1 MEPEKKPEGE
11 GGTTPSADAPKYV
24 TEEQLDGL
32 LTTRFR
38 ASEQRV
44 EKTITQTVAQSLDGF
59 MGKLKGDLA
68 SLFPAPKPEPK
79 PEPPK
84 KEKESPGVADLELK
98 KLQDQ
103 IATLTEQ
110 AEQARSERDSERA
123 KVRDSTLRQ
132 KLGEALAA
140 AGIDG
145 LRARHA
151 IGMLVDAEK
160 RVRWLDESDA
170 IVFRAGDRDEV
181 DLESGVRAWL
191 KSDDAKLYLPP
202 KGTQGSGDRPV
213 GAPPTPTAPT
223 GQPDRKAAAEGLRR
237 ALLGQM

>member
-1 MEPEKKPEGE
+1 VENEKKPEGE
-11 GGTTPSADAPKYV
+11 GGTPPPAEAPKYV
-24 TEEQLDGL
+24 TEEQLDSL
-32 LTTRFR
+32 LTSRFR
-38 ASEQRV
+38 ATEARV

-59 MGKLKGDLA
+59 MGKLKTDIAAL
-68 SLFPAPKPEPK
+68 LPAPKPEPK
-79 PEPPK
+79 PEPAK
-84 KEKESPGVADLELK
+84 KEKDPGVADLELK
-98 KLQDQ
+98 KLQEQ
-103 IATLTEQ
+103 IATLTQQ

-151 IGMLVDAEK
+151 IGVLVDAEK
-160 RVRWLDESDA
+160 RVRWLDDGDA

-181 DLESGVRAWL
+181 DLESGVRTWL
-191 KSDDAKLYLPP
+191 KTDDAKLYLPP

-213 GAPPTPTAPT
+213 GT
-223 GQPDRKAAAEGLRR
+223 GPSQTTTNGPPDRKAAAEGLRR
-237 ALLGQM
+237 ALLGQL

>member
-1 MEPEKKPEGE
+1 MEDEKKPEG
-11 GGTTPSADAPKYV
+11 GGAPAPSAETPKYI
-24 TEEQLDGL
+24 TEEQLDNVLGS
-32 LTTRFR
+32 RFR
-38 ASEQRV
+38 ASEQRL
-44 EKTITQTVAQSLDGF
+44 EKTFTQSIASSFDSFT
-59 MGKLKGDLA
+59 GKLKGEIA
-68 SLFPAPKPEPK
+68 SLFPAPKPPEAK
-79 PEPPK
+79 PDAK
-84 KEKESPGVADLELK
+84 KDKDPGVADLELK

-151 IGMLVDAEK
+151 IGVLVDAEK
-160 RVRWLDESDA
+160 RVRWLDDGDA
-170 IVFRAGDRDEV
+170 IVFRPGDREEV
-181 DLESGVRAWL
+181 DLESGVKTWL
-191 KSDDAKLYLPP
+191 KTEDAKLYLPP

-213 GAPPTPTAPT
+213 GSAPT
-223 GQPDRKAAAEGLRR
+223 QTNTSGAPDRKAAAEGLRR